1 MKKTIINVVCTA
13 MFFCSV
19 KLVSAQNHLT
29 TNPSFELGKKGWY
42 FDAKDGVADL
52 VTDNVHG
59 GKTALKLASVEGK
72 GVKFFYSRPEEQA
85 LVFKA
90 GKSYQL
96 KVWVKVL
103 VPTRHIDL
111 RVYASTGFKES
122 EDITVSIKGKTLK
135 ANEWQQIT
143 FDFKGKDYEKGKFA
157 IGVNLGEVI
166 FDDVELLE
174 L

>member
-1 MKKTIINVVCTA
+1 MAGIIL
-13 MFFCSV
+13 
-19 KLVSAQNHLT
+19 LVFTCNALVAQNHLT

>member
-1 MKKTIINVVCTA
+1 MKKIISKIACI
-13 MFFCSV
+13 FL
-19 KLVSAQNHLT
+19 LVFTCNTLLAQNLLT
-29 TNPSFELGKKGWY
+29 INPSFELGKKGWY
-42 FDAKDGVADL
+42 FDSKDGVAD
-52 VTDNVHG
+52 VVPDNVHG
-59 GKTALKLASVEGK
+59 GKAALKLTSLEGK

-85 LVFKA
+85 LAFKA
-90 GKSYQL
+90 GKTYQL

-111 RVYASTGFKES
+111 RVYASAGFKES
-122 EDITVSIKGKTLK
+122 EDITVSVKAKGLKT
-135 ANEWQQIT
+135 NEWQQIT

-166 FDDVELLE
+166 FDDVELVE